1 MCLATSVLMSRSS
14 AWPLL
19 LRVVVALLVSCSS
32 LLLTAEARAAPRV
45 ASDEDLVA
53 EGDGE
58 LDPDDLVG
66 RATVGRGTARSS
78 PGGQAWVSL
87 AGFSRE
93 TMAGQREIGG
103 LVVVGLPLDR
113 FARVAARAGLYTKPT
128 ALPITNV
135 VASGTGG
142 ASANVVVGAQPD
154 DPPTPVTPRLARAA
168 VEAAWRTAGLGN
180 DDARLDS
187 IVARARWSGVLPE
200 TRLRAIR
207 YDAQTLYAES
217 SVDTNRLRDSAGAN
231 VGLEARLTWRF
242 DRLLYA
248 EDEPTFERMRLER
261 HDARAR
267 IAGRV
272 LEALFHW
279 HRAWLELRWAQ
290 AASRDAREPPN
301 RPSRDEA
308 ESALRVME
316 AEATLDV
323 LTAGWFTASRAR
335 FAVTKAIGPVPS
347 ALPEAL

>member
-1 MCLATSVLMSRSS
+1 MSRSRCL
-14 AWPLL
+14 AWRLVRMVLPLL
-19 LRVVVALLVSCSS
+19 LLCGLFMRAG
-32 LLLTAEARAAPRV
+32 EARAAPRAKV
-45 ASDEDLVA
+45 DEDLVA
-53 EGDGE
+53 DGDSE
-58 LDPDDLVG
+58 LDPEDLVG
-66 RATVGRGTARSS
+66 RATLGRGTGRSS
-78 PGGQAWVSL
+78 PGGQAWISL

-93 TMAGQREIGG
+93 TRTGQRELGG

-113 FARVAARAGLYTKPT
+113 FARVASRSGVAASAP
-128 ALPITNV
+128 ALPAAA
-135 VASGTGG
+135 ASGAAGG
-142 ASANVVVGAQPD
+142 ASANVVLAPQPEEPPVG
-154 DPPTPVTPRLARAA
+154 VTPRLARAA

-180 DDARLDS
+180 DDARLDA
-187 IVARARWSGVLPE
+187 IVSRARWSAVLPE

-217 SVDTNRLRDSAGAN
+217 TVDSNRLRDSAGAN

-248 EDEPTFERMRLER
+248 DDEPSFERMRLER

-279 HRAWLELRWAQ
+279 HRSWLELRWAQ

-301 RPSRDEA
+301 HPSRDET

-335 FAVTKAIGPVPS
+335 FAVTRPIAPTPN

>member
-1 MCLATSVLMSRSS
+1 MSRCSV
-14 AWPLL
+14 WPVLP
-19 LRVVVALLVSCSS
+19 RVVVALLVSFSS
-32 LLLTAEARAAPRV
+32 WLFAAEARGGPRDKP
-45 ASDEDLVA
+45 DEDLVA
-53 EGDGE
+53 DGDSD
-58 LDPDDLVG
+58 LDAEDLVG
-66 RATVGRGTARSS
+66 RATVGRGTARSA
-78 PGGQAWVSL
+78 PGGQTWVSL

-93 TMAGQREIGG
+93 TITGQREIGG

-113 FARVAARAGLYTKPT
+113 FARVAARSGIYASPSSLS
-128 ALPITNV
+128 LTNA
-135 VASGTGG
+135 VASGSAG
-142 ASANVVVGAQPD
+142 ASANTVLTAQPEES
-154 DPPTPVTPRLARAA
+154 PVGVTPRLARAA

-180 DDARLDS
+180 DDARLDA
-187 IVARARWSGVLPE
+187 IVSRARWSGVLPE

-217 SVDTNRLRDSAGAN
+217 SVDTNRQRDSAGAN

-248 EDEPTFERMRLER
+248 EDEPSFERMRLER

-290 AASRDAREPPN
+290 AASRDAREPPGH
-301 RPSRDEA
+301 PSRDET

-323 LTAGWFTASRAR
+323 LTAGWFTASRSR
-335 FAVTKAIGPVPS
+335 FAVTRAIVPVPTS
-347 ALPEAL
+347 LPEPL

>member
-1 MCLATSVLMSRSS
+1 MSRRPASRLLLRIVV
-14 AWPLL
+14 PLL
-19 LRVVVALLVSCSS
+19 LSWLLA
-32 LLLTAEARAAPRV
+32 AEARAAPRV
-45 ASDEDLVA
+45 QPEEDLVA
-53 EGDGE
+53 DGDSE
-58 LDPDDLVG
+58 LDADDLVG
-66 RATVGRGTARSS
+66 RATVGRGTARTAA
-78 PGGQAWVSL
+78 GGQAWVSL

-93 TMAGQREIGG
+93 TIAGQREIGG

-113 FARVAARAGLYTKPT
+113 FARVGGRSEMTSSPPT
-128 ALPITNV
+128 VPITNA
-135 VASGTGG
+135 VAS
-142 ASANVVVGAQPD
+142 VGAGAGANTVLAAQPEE
-154 DPPTPVTPRLARAA
+154 PPVSVTPRLARAA

-187 IVARARWSGVLPE
+187 IVSRARWSGVLPE

-248 EDEPTFERMRLER
+248 EDEPSFERMRLER

-279 HRAWLELRWAQ
+279 QRSWLELRWAQ

-301 RPSRDEA
+301 RPSRDET

-323 LTAGWFTASRAR
+323 LTSGWFTASRAR
-335 FAVTKAIGPVPS
+335 FAVTRPIAPVPS
-347 ALPEAL
+347 SLPEAL